1 MEKVVSQGTSRSNIK
16 RRRMRIYKLEDD
28 AIEKSFPADKE
39 SEAVV
44 GEDTSAQKTNKRNNK
59 SGIRLDMSFPAHVDF
74 DHPYRQL
81 LMALK
86 TKPFLLI
93 TGMCG
98 TGKSRFARA
107 LAYQT
112 CPKHLQE
119 NGKPGN
125 FQLLSVQPSWLDN
138 EDMLGWMSNKG
149 IYQITPFLRF
159 LIKSWQHP
167 HVPFILC
174 LDEMNLAKTE
184 HYFADFLSIL
194 ESRQF
199 INDRLV
205 SDPFIDGARLRDFT
219 ETDAGM
225 WGRLGISYN
234 HYLQNFFLSNG
245 IMLPPNL
252 IVIGTAN
259 VDEAGHQFSMK
270 VLDRIMVVELSD
282 IDFYGGIKT
291 PDTDLNFPAVPLPRD
306 CLFGKFLQGNEA
318 YFFSPANGD
327 LIIAELLAIDNI
339 LSESPFRFGYRI
351 RDAALIYCAYNAQLN
366 RNKEGNDWLFTCLDE
381 IILMKIL
388 PRITGGYEFLE
399 KVIDDLLR
407 FTKKKYH
414 RSFKRLSY
422 IKQRAADSRFF
433 SFWG

>member
-1 MEKVVSQGTSRSNIK
+1 MEEVVSQGTSRSNIRK
-16 RRRMRIYKLEDD
+16 RRRRIYKLEDD
-28 AIEKSFPADKE
+28 AIKAHKE
-39 SEAVV
+39 SEAFV
-44 GEDTSAQKTNKRNNK
+44 GEKTSAKKNNK
-59 SGIRLDMSFPAHVDF
+59 GNDNSGIRFDVSFPAHIDF

-81 LMALK
+81 LMAVK

-93 TGMCG
+93 AGMCG
-98 TGKSRFARA
+98 SGKSRFARA
-107 LAYQT
+107 LACQT

-125 FQLLSVQPSWLDN
+125 FQLLTVQPSWHDN
-138 EDMLGWMSNKG
+138 EELLGWMNSKS
-149 IYQITPFLRF
+149 IFQITPFLRF
-159 LIKSWQHP
+159 LIKSWQYP
-167 HVPFILC
+167 QVPFILC

-199 INDRLV
+199 INGKLV
-205 SDPFIDGARLRDFT
+205 SDPFISGARLKDFT
-219 ETDAGM
+219 ETDPGM
-225 WGRLGISYN
+225 WGRFGISFN
-234 HYLQNFFLSNG
+234 HYLQNFFLTNG

-270 VLDRIMVVELSD
+270 VLDRMMVVELND

-291 PDTDLNFPAVPLPRD
+291 PDTDLNFPAVPLNRD
-306 CLFGKFLQGNEA
+306 CLFGEFLQGKDA
-318 YFFSPANGD
+318 YFSSPPDGD
-327 LIIAELLAIDNI
+327 LIISELLAIDNI
-339 LSESPFRFGYRI
+339 LSESPFRFGYRV
-351 RDAALIYCAYNAQLN
+351 RDAALIYCAYNATLN
-366 RNKEGNDWLFTCLDE
+366 RNKESNEWLYTCLDE

-388 PRITGGYEFLE
+388 PRITGSYESFE
-399 KVIDDLLR
+399 KIIDGLLR

-422 IKQRAADSRFF
+422 MKNSMM
-433 SFWG
+433 